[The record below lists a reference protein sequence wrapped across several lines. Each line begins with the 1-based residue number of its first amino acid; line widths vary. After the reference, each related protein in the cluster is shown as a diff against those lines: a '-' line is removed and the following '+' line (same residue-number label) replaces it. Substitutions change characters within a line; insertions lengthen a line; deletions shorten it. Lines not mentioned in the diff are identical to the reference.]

1 MEKVRKYHNNIKREL
16 INELGNGLAL
26 DVGCGHG
33 GDLKKWSYTNA
44 TLHACD
50 PVMEALAEAK
60 RRSDGIGYPVKF
72 YHGDI
77 MNTPMLEFDVIC
89 YNFSIQYIFQ
99 NEKLFYNSI
108 DGIVKRLKP
117 GGTFFGCVPDSE
129 MILISTPYRDYLGN
143 IFNRCNY
150 RTGWGCFGEMVSVK
164 LADTPYYKNGF
175 IPEPIAY
182 KDLLVS
188 VLESHGIMLKKWE
201 PIGTRG
207 ISSLY
212 SKFIFVRD
220 K

>member
-16 INELGNGLAL
+16 INEIGRDLAL

-33 GDLKKWSYTNA
+33 GDIKKWSFTNA

-50 PVMEALAEAK
+50 PDTEALAEAK
-60 RRSDGIGYPVKF
+60 RRSESIEYPVNF

-77 MNTPMLEFDVIC
+77 TNTPMVEFDVIC

-117 GGTFFGCVPDSE
+117 GGTLFGCVPDSE
-129 MILISTPYRDYLGN
+129 MILVSTPYRDYLGN
-143 IFNRCNY
+143 VFNRCDH
-150 RTGWGCFGEMVSVK
+150 RTGWGRFGEMVSVK
-164 LADTPYYKNGF
+164 LADTPYYKNGYV
-175 IPEPIAY
+175 PEPIAY
-182 KDLLVS
+182 KDILIS
-188 VLESHGIMLKKWE
+188 ILESHGIHLRVWK
-201 PIGTRG
+201 PIGNRG